1 MPDLFQ
7 SLHGF
12 DLGGLHVTAELWGL
26 ELEAPDMRRGRKNLA
41 KVLLNAALVAEVVEA
56 LSAEAQEALGDLIGS
71 QGRMPWTQFTNRYGE
86 VREMGPGRRDREKP
100 HRTPTSTSEILWYR
114 ALVARAFF
122 DTDTVPQEFAYIP
135 DDLIP
140 LLPPTTSETDF
151 QLSRPTSPKERAH
164 VQRANDHILDWAT
177 TLSAALRLGFE
188 EEDINQAADAWGMT
202 PAALISLLKAAE
214 LLDAEGKPAAE
225 EIRSF
230 LEAPRGEA
238 LVRLVKAWLDSAEH
252 NDLRLI
258 PHLRAEGEW
267 HNDPYQTRCTVLDL
281 LNRLDNK
288 TWWSLPAFVSA
299 MHTHRP
305 DFQRPAGE
313 YDSWYLRDLRTG
325 ESRRGVEHWQ
335 AGDGAL
341 LRYLVTG
348 PLHWLGL
355 MDVAAPDEDTP
366 PVAFRFSPWRVELL
380 SGKPPTRIPLEEEKL
395 NVDSKGLVSVPRLAP
410 RAIRYQVARFCEW
423 EDRKRDA
430 YTYRITPASL
440 TRAQEQGLQVT
451 HLLTL
456 LRGNASSPLPP
467 NVVQALERWKQH
479 GTQVHLESML
489 VLRVNHPKVLEKLR
503 GSRAARFLGEP
514 LGPTTITV
522 KPGARQK
529 VVEALAEMGYL
540 SAIDK
545 EEEDF

>member
-1 MPDLFQ
+1 MPDLSQ

-12 DLGGLHVTAELWGL
+12 DLGGLHVIAELWGL
-26 ELEAPDMRRGRKNLA
+26 KLEAPDVRRGRKNLA
-41 KVLLNAALVAEVVEA
+41 RILLNAEFVAEVVEA
-56 LSAEAQEALGDLIGS
+56 LPRQAQEALGDLKGS
-71 QGRMPWTQFTNRYGE
+71 EGRMPWTQFTHRYGV

-140 LLPPTTSETDF
+140 LLPPTTTEADF
-151 QLSRPTSPKERAH
+151 QLSRPSSPKERAH

-177 TLSAALRLGFE
+177 TLLAALRLGFE
-188 EEDINQAADAWGMT
+188 EEDINQAADAWGMP
-202 PAALISLLKAAE
+202 PAALTSLLKAAD
-214 LLDAEGKPAAE
+214 LLDAEGQPAAE

-238 LVRLVKAWLDSAEH
+238 LARLVKAWLSSAEH

-267 HNDPYQTRCTVLDL
+267 HNDPNQTRRTVLDL
-281 LNRLDNK
+281 LNRLDSK

-299 MHTHRP
+299 MYNHRP

-325 ESRRGVEHWQ
+325 EYLRGFEHWQ
-335 AGDGAL
+335 AVDGAL

-355 MDVAAPDEDTP
+355 LDLAAPDEDSP
-366 PVAFRFSPWRVELL
+366 PIAFRFSPWREELL
-380 SGKPPTRIPLEEEKL
+380 SGKSPTGIPLEEEKL

-423 EDRKRDA
+423 EGRKRDA

-503 GSRAARFLGEP
+503 KSRAARFLGEP

-540 SAIDK
+540 SEIDK
-545 EEEDF
+545 EDED

>member
-1 MPDLFQ
+1 MPDLSQ

-12 DLGGLHVTAELWGL
+12 DLGGLHVIAELWGL
-26 ELEAPDMRRGRKNLA
+26 ELLAPDVRRGRKNLA
-41 KVLLNAALVAEVVEA
+41 RILLNAALVAEVVEA
-56 LSAEAQEALGDLIGS
+56 LPPQAQEALGDLTGS
-71 QGRMPWTQFTNRYGE
+71 QGRMPWTQFTHRYGE

-140 LLPPTTSETDF
+140 LLPPTTTETDF

-164 VQRANDHILDWAT
+164 IQRANDHILDWAT
-177 TLSAALRLGFE
+177 TLSAALRLGL
-188 EEDINQAADAWGMT
+188 EEDINQAADAWGMP

-214 LLDAEGKPAAE
+214 LLDAEGQPAAE

-238 LVRLVKAWLDSAEH
+238 LVRLVNAWLDSAEH

-267 HNDPYQTRCTVLDL
+267 HNDPYKTRRTILDL
-281 LNRLDNK
+281 LNRLDDK

-325 ESRRGVEHWQ
+325 EYLRGFENWQ
-335 AGDGAL
+335 AVDGAL

-355 MDVAAPDEDTP
+355 MDVAAPDEDSP
-366 PVAFRFSPWRVELL
+366 SVAFRFSPWREELL
-380 SGKPPTRIPLEEEKL
+380 SRKPPKGIPPEEEKL

-423 EDRKRDA
+423 EGMKRDS

-440 TRAQEQGLQVT
+440 TRAQKQGLQVT

-503 GSRAARFLGEP
+503 KSRAARFLGEP

-529 VVEALAEMGYL
+529 VVESLAEMGYL
-540 SAIDK
+540 SEIDK
-545 EEEDF
+545 KELK